1 MKWRVFAVAVGI
13 AAFGLSA
20 PIASADVVNEAVV
33 RCESTSSW
41 QITIGTPSY
50 ADLTHAASGPGV
62 CKVLTADVDDDLDF
76 ALSQTDLI
84 TGTYEERFTL
94 VGAFVTGVP
103 AFAGAALGPNGNG
116 QIEVAGPDT
125 FSGTITTVAR
135 PGLRWVA
142 QYLPDGSCG
151 TNCYRTKHVIVGTW
165 VE

>member
-20 PIASADVVNEAVV
+20 PIASADVVNQAVV
-33 RCESTSSW
+33 RCVSTSTW
-41 QITIGTPSY
+41 QITIGTPSF

-62 CKVLTADVDDDLDF
+62 CKALTADVDDDLDF
-76 ALSQTDLI
+76 AVTHGDLI
-84 TGTYEERFTL
+84 TGTYAERFTL

-116 QIEVAGPDT
+116 QIEIAGPGML
-125 FSGTITTVAR
+125 SGTITTAAR

-142 QYLPDGSCG
+142 EYVPDGSCG
-151 TNCYRTKHVIVGTW
+151 TNCYRTKHVVVGTW
-165 VE
+165 IQ